1 MILTEKDTGTQCQHP
16 SIAIGTEA
24 RQDRANESE
33 NELFIANMHNEAC
46 NFLYAM
52 QQRTDHKSNNEI

>member
-1 MILTEKDTGTQCQHP
+1 MIFTAKLPENQCQP
-16 SIAIGTEA
+16 SIVIGTEA